1 MKDKKPIHLM
11 PFVLLASII
20 ILSGTIIFL
29 LTQINSNLKEQAK
42 ISEEKI
48 NSLNS
53 DVNVLAQKIS
63 GLQSTT
69 AANSALLEKII
80 SGNLTEADKLC
91 NKLNNIKIE
100 KSYYK
105 ESILFVKVNNENNQ
119 DIEGFSFNLIGEN
132 TAKVESNEKL
142 NAFETKEYN
151 FNNVNITKVIA
162 TPMVSIDDNLSLCEK
177 QIISEVKKY
186 FDLNGNF
193 NVSSKFIASGQ
204 EKNITLLATFT
215 QKENSLTAEAKVL
228 KETGE
233 YGEPFSLLG
242 EIIEDKLTLSGKE
255 VIIPAGSISG
265 VDQDV
270 KADISLSGII
280 INDNL
285 IEGKNLGDVKL
296 NVKDAIPGV
305 TITVDGSFKADR
317 I

>member
-1 MKDKKPIHLM
+1 MKDKNHLM
-11 PFVLLASII
+11 PFVLLASVI

-29 LTQINSNLKEQAK
+29 LTQINSDLKEQGK

-53 DVNVLAQKIS
+53 DVNVLTQKIS
-63 GLQSTT
+63 DLQST
-69 AANSALLEKII
+69 AVANSALLGKIL

-105 ESILFVKVNNENNQ
+105 EGILFVKVNNENNQ
-119 DIEGFSFNLIGEN
+119 NIAGFSFNLIGEN
-132 TAKVESNEKL
+132 IAKAESNEILK
-142 NAFETKEYN
+142 AFETKEYN
-151 FNNVNITKVIA
+151 FNNVNITKVVA
-162 TPMVSIDDNLSLCEK
+162 APKVSIDNNLSLCEK

-186 FDLNGNF
+186 FDLNGKF

-204 EKNITLLATFT
+204 EKNITLLTTFT
-215 QKENSLTAEAKVL
+215 QKENSLTAEARVL

-233 YGEPFSLLG
+233 YGESFNLLG
-242 EIIEDKLTLSGKE
+242 EINEDKLMLSGKDI
-255 VIIPAGSISG
+255 IIPAGSISG
-265 VDQDV
+265 VEQDV

>member
-11 PFVLLASII
+11 PFILLASII
-20 ILSGTIIFL
+20 ILSGVIIFL
-29 LTQINSNLKEQAK
+29 LTQINSNLKEQAI

-53 DVNVLAQKIS
+53 KIDALTQKIS
-63 GLQSTT
+63 DLQSTT
-69 AANSALLEKII
+69 ITNSALLEKII

-105 ESILFVKVNNENNQ
+105 ENILFVKVNNENNQ
-119 DIEGFSFNLIGEN
+119 EIAGFKFNLINGKITE
-132 TAKVESNEKL
+132 ADAAGLKP
-142 NAFETKEYN
+142 FETKEYN
-151 FNNVNITKVIA
+151 FNNVNIIKVVA
-162 TPMVSIDDNLSLCEK
+162 TPMVSIDNNLSVCNQ
-177 QIISEVKKY
+177 QIISEIKKY

-193 NVSSKFIASGQ
+193 NVSAKFIASGQ
-204 EKNITLLATFT
+204 EKNITLLTTIT

-233 YGEPFSLLG
+233 YGESFNLLG
-242 EIIEDKLTLSGKE
+242 EINEDKLTLSGKD

-265 VDQDV
+265 VGQDV
-270 KADISLSGII
+270 KADIYLSGII
-280 INDNL
+280 INDNF
-285 IEGKNLGDVKL
+285 IKGKNLGDVKL

-305 TITVDGSFKADR
+305 TITVDGSFNADR

>member
-1 MKDKKPIHLM
+1 MKDKNHLM
-11 PFVLLASII
+11 PFVLLASVI

-29 LTQINSNLKEQAK
+29 LTQINSDLKEQGK

-53 DVNVLAQKIS
+53 DVNVLTQKIS
-63 GLQSTT
+63 DLQST
-69 AANSALLEKII
+69 AVANSALLGKIL

-105 ESILFVKVNNENNQ
+105 EGILFVKVNNENNQ
-119 DIEGFSFNLIGEN
+119 NIAGFSFNLIGEN
-132 TAKVESNEKL
+132 IAKAESNEILK
-142 NAFETKEYN
+142 AFETKEYN
-151 FNNVNITKVIA
+151 FNNVNITKVVA
-162 TPMVSIDDNLSLCEK
+162 APKVSIDNNLSLCEK

-204 EKNITLLATFT
+204 EKNITLLTTFT
-215 QKENSLTAEAKVL
+215 QKENSLTAEARVL

-233 YGEPFSLLG
+233 YGESFNLLG
-242 EIIEDKLTLSGKE
+242 EINEDKLMLSGKDI
-255 VIIPAGSISG
+255 IIPAGSISG
-265 VDQDV
+265 VEQDV

>member
-1 MKDKKPIHLM
+1 MKDKNHLM
-11 PFVLLASII
+11 PFILLASII
-20 ILSGTIIFL
+20 ILSGVIILL
-29 LTQINSNLKEQAK
+29 LTQINSNLKEQTR
-42 ISEEKI
+42 ISEGKI

-53 DVNVLAQKIS
+53 KIDALTQKTLD
-63 GLQSTT
+63 LQSTT
-69 AANSALLEKII
+69 IINSALLEKIL

-105 ESILFVKVNNENNQ
+105 EGILFVKVNNENNQ
-119 DIEGFSFNLIGEN
+119 NIAGFSFNLIGEN

-151 FNNVNITKVIA
+151 FNNINITKVVA
-162 TPMVSIDDNLSLCEK
+162 APKVSIDNNLSLCEK

-204 EKNITLLATFT
+204 EKNITLLTTFN
-215 QKENSLTAEAKVL
+215 QKENLLTAEAKVL

>member
-1 MKDKKPIHLM
+1 MKDKNHLM
-11 PFVLLASII
+11 PFVLLASVI

-29 LTQINSNLKEQAK
+29 LTQINSDLKEQAK

-53 DVNVLAQKIS
+53 DVNVLTQKIS
-63 GLQSTT
+63 DLQST
-69 AANSALLEKII
+69 AVANSALLGKIL

-105 ESILFVKVNNENNQ
+105 EGILFVKVNNENNQ
-119 DIEGFSFNLIGEN
+119 NIAGFSFNLIGEN
-132 TAKVESNEKL
+132 IAKAESNEILK
-142 NAFETKEYN
+142 AFETKEYN
-151 FNNVNITKVIA
+151 FNNVNITKVVA
-162 TPMVSIDDNLSLCEK
+162 APKVSIDNNLSLCEK

-204 EKNITLLATFT
+204 EKNITLLTTFT
-215 QKENSLTAEAKVL
+215 QKENSLTAEARVL

-233 YGEPFSLLG
+233 YGESFNLLG
-242 EIIEDKLTLSGKE
+242 EINEDKLMLSGKDI
-255 VIIPAGSISG
+255 IIPAGSISG
-265 VDQDV
+265 VEQDV